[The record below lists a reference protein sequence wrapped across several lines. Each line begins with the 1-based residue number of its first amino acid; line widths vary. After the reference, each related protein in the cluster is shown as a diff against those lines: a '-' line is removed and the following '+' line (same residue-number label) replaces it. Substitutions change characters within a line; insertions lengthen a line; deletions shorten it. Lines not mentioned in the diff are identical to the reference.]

1 MNIESGHY
9 ITFLSPIFFKT
20 LRMVSSLFWYTSTI
34 TQWQTAHNNLEQ
46 GASNG
51 KGWDVSCWDQ
61 YPEFWLI
68 VLISLKDSGSSWHYI
83 LRLKVV
89 CCSSHLNSLFSF
101 SFCYWTS
108 YKVSSFRSWCY
119 SDIRAAAEAVM
130 RRCHEDEQDD
140 LGSAH
145 PHLRCLGPHGR
156 RGLCQVE

>member
-1 MNIESGHY
+1 
-9 ITFLSPIFFKT
+9 
-20 LRMVSSLFWYTSTI
+20 MVSSLFWYSSTI

-51 KGWDVSCWDQ
+51 PLWKRLRCFLLRSISWI
-61 YPEFWLI
+61 LI
-68 VLISLKDSGSSWHYI
+68 DSLNIFKIPVHLGITYYVWKWFAVLRIWIHCSGSVSVTERLTKFLVFAPESW
-83 LRLKVV
+83 
-89 CCSSHLNSLFSF
+89 C
-101 SFCYWTS
+101 
-108 YKVSSFRSWCY
+108 CY